1 MPAEDDF
8 EIEFDETPSGFGG
21 EDMGFEIEID
31 DAPTSLAEP
40 EEKKPA
46 PAKPAAAKA
55 KEPEP
60 KPEPEPV
67 ADDAIADFLSGI
79 KLDD

>member
-1 MPAEDDF
+1 MPALA
-8 EIEFDETPSGFGG
+8 
-21 EDMGFEIEID
+21 
-31 DAPTSLAEP
+31 DAGYALAEP
-40 EEKKPA
+40 EEKPA